1 MSDSQLNI
9 TNKRN
14 QEKKISIEYIHRWS
28 RTSLVAQMVKSLPAI
43 RDLGLI
49 PEFWRSPGDGNDN
62 PLQYSCLENPGW
74 RSLVG
79 YSSWGHKESDM
90 TNARTIGDLETVMKR
105 QKIVSVTFTNVFKK
119 NWMAMNKTRIISTHT

>member
-14 QEKKISIEYIHRWS
+14 QEKKISIEYIHRWF

-49 PEFWRSPGDGNDN
+49 PE
-62 PLQYSCLENPGW
+62 L
-74 RSLVG
+74 
-79 YSSWGHKESDM
+79 
-90 TNARTIGDLETVMKR
+90 
-105 QKIVSVTFTNVFKK
+105 
-119 NWMAMNKTRIISTHT
+119 